1 VEKAPPLAS
10 FEDPGV
16 VSEYAERAM
25 KLVPGLMDMQRMA
38 AVLLAERA
46 PSTARILVV
55 GAGGGVELKTFADAH
70 HGWRFD
76 GVDPS
81 APMLAMA
88 RTTLGPLASRVA
100 LHEGTV
106 DVAPEGPFD
115 GATRLL
121 TLHFIAPDERRRT
134 LREIHRRLKP
144 GAPLVVMHIS
154 FDQEGGARD
163 AWLSRY
169 AAFAIANGVDPEK
182 ARTAAATIHELL
194 PILSPEQDE
203 ALLREAGFADV
214 NVFYVGLA
222 FRGWVAHA

>member
-1 VEKAPPLAS
+1 MEKS
-10 FEDPGV
+10 FPMSSFSDPSV
-16 VSEYAERAM
+16 VSEYAQRAM
-25 KLVPGLMDMQRMA
+25 KLVPGLLDMQRMA

-46 PSTARILVV
+46 PADARILVV
-55 GAGGGVELKTFADAH
+55 GAGGGVELKTFAQAH
-70 HGWRFD
+70 DGWRFD

-81 APMLAMA
+81 AAMLVLAK
-88 RTTLGPLASRVA
+88 TTLGPLMSRTT
-100 LHEGTV
+100 LHEGTI
-106 DVAPEGPFD
+106 DAAPAGPFD
-115 GATRLL
+115 GASCLL
-121 TLHFIAPDERRRT
+121 TLHFIATDERRRT

-154 FDQEGGARD
+154 FDQSEGARD
-163 AWLSRY
+163 VWLSRY

-182 ARTAAATIHELL
+182 ARTAGATIHEQL

-203 ALLREAGFADV
+203 ALLREAGFSEV